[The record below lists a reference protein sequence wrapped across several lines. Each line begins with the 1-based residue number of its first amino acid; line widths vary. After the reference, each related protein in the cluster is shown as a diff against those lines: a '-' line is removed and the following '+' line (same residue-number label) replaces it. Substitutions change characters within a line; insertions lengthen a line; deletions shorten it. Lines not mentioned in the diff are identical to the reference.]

1 MYPTVRELWA
11 GKWASYRRYKSKSG
25 YHGKPEYP
33 LNPLE
38 NSFSLNFCDLRAKD
52 SDFPPHPNG
61 ARPVPSAD
69 SFPDFRGEIDSR
81 LYATAYA
88 KLIDT
93 AKQGSAELGLNLVEA
108 RKTLKGLTGALF
120 TVGRVIRDIY
130 RVHTLGVKYVQ
141 KTPYNTLRSAKR
153 RSDWIRREL
162 AKKATFLDR
171 KKSQRLRAELRQLE
185 HVSSLF
191 LAWRYGVS
199 PLMSDIFSA
208 MHILSGD
215 GVFKDITVRKGASK
229 AISTRVWGRDD
240 VELWY
245 QSTGTCKV
253 LIKCQVS
260 CTNEDLL
267 LANRMGLINPATIA
281 WELIP
286 WSFVLDWFVPV
297 GKFLSNFSGS
307 AGMTFTDSSRTQT
320 TLKNGLFNQR
330 WTRELPNGNWQY
342 YRNGDYPYVVVVK
355 VRQAGPILPPLSV
368 PYGTGIGVE
377 RAQNALALAV
387 QLFQPSKKVK

>member
-1 MYPTVRELWA
+1 
-11 GKWASYRRYKSKSG
+11 
-25 YHGKPEYP
+25 
-33 LNPLE
+33 
-38 NSFSLNFCDLRAKD
+38 LRANA

-69 SFPDFRGEIDSR
+69 SFPDFQGEIDPR

-88 KLIDT
+88 KLVDA

-229 AISTRVWGRDD
+229 AISTRVWGSDD
-240 VELWY
+240 VNLWY

-286 WSFVLDWFVPV
+286 WSFVLDWFIPV

-320 TLKNGLFNQR
+320 TVKNGLFNQR
-330 WTRELPNGNWQY
+330 WTRELPNGAWQY